1 MVITMDQR
9 LRNLRKRSGST
20 QEALATYLGI
30 TPQSVSKWER
40 GEGLPDIS
48 FLPELAKYYNVSVD
62 YLLGMDD
69 NAFKVKMQK
78 LLQTNTVL
86 INEEKADKRVDL
98 WRAAAREFPNKT
110 EILLQL
116 VFALRAENEKKNADE
131 IIRISQLIMK
141 NTTLSGEYF
150 GAIFN
155 ICRSYAAKGD
165 IKSAIEYASKAG
177 RYIGTEN
184 QIMIQILEGERAAQY
199 CTANIE
205 CLMDLLGSNAGIM
218 LKKGVFNAEK
228 AVNICKTV
236 IKIYETILE
245 NDAGF
250 YHCRLAK
257 WNVKLASYLIE
268 ENNTEK
274 ANEAIK
280 SALMHAQLYDRLSDG
295 SYSSSLLYGLRY
307 TKSADD
313 PSLYN
318 RLLQEIETR
327 CHINHEIN
335 NCK

>member
-69 NAFKVKMQK
+69 NAFKEKMQK

-86 INEEKADKRVDL
+86 INEEKADKRVVKL
-98 WRAAAREFPNKT
+98 
-110 EILLQL
+110 
-116 VFALRAENEKKNADE
+116 
-131 IIRISQLIMK
+131 
-141 NTTLSGEYF
+141 
-150 GAIFN
+150 
-155 ICRSYAAKGD
+155 
-165 IKSAIEYASKAG
+165 AIEYASKAG

-205 CLMDLLGSNAGIM
+205 CLMDLIGSNAGIM

-268 ENNTEK
+268 ENNTQK

-318 RLLQEIETR
+318 RLLQEIEPW

-335 NCK
+335 NRK